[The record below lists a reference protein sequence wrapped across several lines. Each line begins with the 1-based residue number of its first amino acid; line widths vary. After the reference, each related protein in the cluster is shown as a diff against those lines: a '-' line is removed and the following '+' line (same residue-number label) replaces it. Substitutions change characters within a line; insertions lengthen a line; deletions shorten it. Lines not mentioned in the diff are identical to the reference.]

1 MPHYNVK
8 EELIMEQL
16 LSLDFGAYVALAFIL
31 YVIRESG
38 KVPNSLIP
46 VVGLF
51 LGLVFAL
58 FEYMHFD
65 FDVMLEGIKYAML
78 GVGTVAGI
86 KYAQEKRDK

>member
-1 MPHYNVK
+1 
-8 EELIMEQL
+8 MEQL

-51 LGLVFAL
+51 LGLAFAL

-86 KYAQEKRDK
+86 KYAQEKRNK

>member
-1 MPHYNVK
+1 
-8 EELIMEQL
+8 MEQL

-51 LGLVFAL
+51 LGIGFAV
-58 FEYMHFD
+58 FEYMNFD
-65 FDVMLEGIKYAML
+65 FKVMLEGIKYAML

-86 KYAQEKRDK
+86 KYAQEKRDNQ

>member
-1 MPHYNVK
+1 
-8 EELIMEQL
+8 MEQL

-38 KVPNSLIP
+38 RVPNTVIP
-46 VVGLF
+46 LVGLL
-51 LGLVFAL
+51 LGLGFAF
-58 FEYMHFD
+58 FEYQMFD

-86 KYAQEKRDK
+86 KYAQEKGTK

>member
-1 MPHYNVK
+1 
-8 EELIMEQL
+8 MEYL

-38 KVPNSLIP
+38 RVPNSLIP

-51 LGLVFAL
+51 LGLGFAF
-58 FEYMHFD
+58 FEFGHFD

-86 KYAQEKRDK
+86 KYAQEKRNA

>member
-1 MPHYNVK
+1 
-8 EELIMEQL
+8 MEYL

-38 KVPNSLIP
+38 RVPNSLIP

-51 LGLVFAL
+51 LGLGFAF
-58 FEYMHFD
+58 FEFLHFD
-65 FDVMLEGIKYAML
+65 FKVMLEGIKYAML

-86 KYAQEKRDK
+86 KYAQEKRNA

>member
-1 MPHYNVK
+1 
-8 EELIMEQL
+8 MEQL
-16 LSLDFGAYVALAFIL
+16 LTLDFGAYVALAFIL

-51 LGLVFAL
+51 LGLAFAF
-58 FEYMHFD
+58 FEFRNFD

-86 KYAQEKRDK
+86 KYAQERGVNNGENLH